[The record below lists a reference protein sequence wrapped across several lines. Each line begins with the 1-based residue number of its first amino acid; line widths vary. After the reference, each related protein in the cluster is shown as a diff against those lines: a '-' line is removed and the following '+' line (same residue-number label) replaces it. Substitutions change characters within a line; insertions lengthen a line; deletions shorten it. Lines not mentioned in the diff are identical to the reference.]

1 MVPGGATCANLRRA
15 LAGDKPPRYN
25 PLPTPLDS
33 GLRRNDESGARWH
46 SGTLGARKHHS
57 RTNDELRVREVLSCQ
72 SETVPGLESILSR
85 DRL

>member
-1 MVPGGATCANLRRA
+1 MTGRFFHRLVVL
-15 LAGDKPPRYN
+15 

-57 RTNDELRVREVLSCQ
+57 RTNDEVRVREVLPCQ
-72 SETVPGLESILSR
+72 YEAGPGLESIRSWIR
-85 DRL
+85 V